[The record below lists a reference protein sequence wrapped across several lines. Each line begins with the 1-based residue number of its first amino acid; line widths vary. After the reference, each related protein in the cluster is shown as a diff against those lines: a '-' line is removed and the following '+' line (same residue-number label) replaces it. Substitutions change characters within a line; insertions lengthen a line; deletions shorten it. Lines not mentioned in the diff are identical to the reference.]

1 MPPNVFQKIKALLDQ
16 HAIPYRHIHHQPT
29 HTSEQSARARGES
42 TRIGGKTLVVKI
54 EDEFRLFVL
63 SAARKMDSHAM
74 KKHLGVKRTR
84 FATRQELKE
93 LTGCVPGCVPPFGP
107 PILDLELYLDRSILE
122 NERIAFNAGSLTD
135 SIIMKVEDYLS
146 LVDPVEIFDFSSPSG
161 LTRSTSPSGT

>member
-1 MPPNVFQKIKALLDQ
+1 MSAHVFQQIKSLLDQ
-16 HAIPYRHIHHQPT
+16 HAIPYKHVHHQPT
-29 HTSEQSARARGES
+29 YTSEESARARGES
-42 TRIGGKTLVVKI
+42 TRIGGKALVMKI

-63 SAARKMDSHAM
+63 SAARKMNSRAM

-84 FATRQELKE
+84 FATREELRE

-135 SIIMKVEDYLS
+135 SIIMSVEDYLH
-146 LVDPVEIFDFSSPSG
+146 LVEPKEIFEFSAAG
-161 LTRSTSPSGT
+161 